1 MHSQNKSILYK
12 QLASAIQARKNCE
25 QAGNAEWYQKH
36 SETIE
41 QLVADFLPSGSG
53 WDCGTKIDLGAS
65 HADKLVLYG
74 EFHHMDENG
83 FYDGWTAHVVTVTP
97 SLLSDFN
104 IRISGRDRN
113 DVKEDLHER
122 FDCSLRQS
130 IVWNMEKSRW
140 MASIEQLGEV
150 R

>member
-1 MHSQNKSILYK
+1 MRTERILYK
-12 QLASAIQARKNCE
+12 ELASAIDARKRCQETKNT
-25 QAGNAEWYQKH
+25 EWFAKH

-41 QLVADFLPSGSG
+41 QLVEDFLPSGSG
-53 WDCGTKIDLGAS
+53 WDSGTKIDLDTS

-74 EFHHMDENG
+74 EFHHMNDSG

-97 SLLSDFN
+97 SLLNDFN

-113 DVKEDLHER
+113 DIKEYLHEM
-122 FDCSLRQS
+122 FDACLRQA
-130 IVWNMEKSRW
+130 IVWSEEKQRW
-140 MASIEQLGEV
+140 IADQEV